1 MSNDPY
7 NFEETTIVINCQILP
22 QTESG
27 ERKVL
32 ITVGIKNEAPLCQ
45 ITNFNDLELPPVIT
59 AMLEEFQQQLPI
71 RKEAFLLKQE
81 QAKIENIQT
90 DYKGRKVTIPNQKPS
105 QVCVTNSQKINQQYS
120 LF

>member
-1 MSNDPY
+1 MTTDPY

-45 ITNFNDLELPPVIT
+45 ITNFNNLELSPVIT
-59 AMLEEFQQQLPI
+59 EMLEEFQQQLPI